1 MTETLS
7 GLTVAGRSRRNLLS
21 MLAGGCLPCAL
32 PPLWGN
38 QRQQR
43 GAERPTSLILVWLAG
58 GASQLETW
66 DPHPGTAAGGET
78 QAIPTRIPDL
88 LISDLYPQVA
98 EQIDALSVIRSLVSS
113 EGDHERATYFVK
125 TGYRPVPAL
134 KHPAVGATLARM
146 LLEDAVAIP
155 RHISLG
161 NSPWPAR
168 GGFLGPA
175 YDAFKVY
182 APGRSIPNMRA
193 PVRGARQNRRLENLQ
208 ILSREFR
215 QQRQRQVAAT
225 QHQEMVARAL
235 RMMDSE
241 QLQAFEIKEESRA
254 LRDRYGDTDFGRGCL
269 VARRL
274 VERGV
279 RAVEVTL
286 GGFDSHVNNFAVHR
300 ERANVL
306 DPAFATLIGDL
317 RDRELLESTL
327 ILCIGEF
334 GRTPGI
340 NPLEGRDH
348 WPTGFSCLVGGG
360 GLRAGLVIGQTD
372 PEGKQKQPKDPIHVP
387 DLYAT
392 LFQRLG
398 LDPRHEV
405 VSPIGRPIRLSEG
418 KPIAR
423 LLGTS

>member
-1 MTETLS
+1 M
-7 GLTVAGRSRRNLLS
+7 
-21 MLAGGCLPCAL
+21 
-32 PPLWGN
+32 
-38 QRQQR
+38 
-43 GAERPTSLILVWLAG
+43 
-58 GASQLETW
+58 
-66 DPHPGTAAGGET
+66 
-78 QAIPTRIPDL
+78 
-88 LISDLYPQVA
+88 
-98 EQIDALSVIRSLVSS
+98 IRSLVSS

-146 LLEDAVAIP
+146 WPEDAVAIP

-193 PVRGARQNRRLENLQ
+193 PVRGARQDRRLENLQ

-215 QQRQRQVAAT
+215 QGRQGQVAAT

-241 QLQAFEIKEESRA
+241 QLQAFEIKEESRG

-286 GGFDSHVNNFAVHR
+286 GGFDSHVNNFAVQR
-300 ERANVL
+300 ERAGVL

-317 RDRELLESTL
+317 RDRDLLDSTL
-327 ILCIGEF
+327 VLCIGEF
-334 GRTPGI
+334 GRTPSI

-372 PEGKQKQPKDPIHVP
+372 PEGKQKQPRDPIHVP

-392 LFQRLG
+392 LLQRLG
-398 LDPRHEV
+398 LDPGHEV

-418 KPIAR
+418 EPIAR

>member
-7 GLTVAGRSRRNLLS
+7 GLMVAGRSRRNLLKT
-21 MLAGGCLPCAL
+21 LAGGCLPFAV
-32 PPLWGN
+32 PPLFGK
-38 QRQQR
+38 QREQR
-43 GAERPTSLILVWLAG
+43 GAQRPRSLILLWLAG

-66 DPHPGTAAGGET
+66 DPHPGTVAGGET
-78 QAIPTRIPDL
+78 QAIATRIPDL

-98 EQIDALSVIRSLVSS
+98 DQIDALSVIRSLVSK

-134 KHPAVGATLARM
+134 KHPAVGAVLARM
-146 LLEDAVAIP
+146 LPEDEVAIP
-155 RHISLG
+155 RHVSLG
-161 NSPWPAR
+161 NSSWPAR

-193 PVRGARQNRRLENLQ
+193 SVRGLRQDRRLENLQ
-208 ILSREFR
+208 VLSREFR

-225 QHQEMVARAL
+225 QHREMISRAL
-235 RMMDSE
+235 RMMDSD
-241 QLQAFEIKEESRA
+241 QLQAFEITDESRD
-254 LRDRYGDTDFGRGCL
+254 LRESYGDTDFGRGCL

-300 ERANVL
+300 ERAGVL
-306 DPAFATLIGDL
+306 DPAFATLIRDL
-317 RDRELLESTL
+317 RDRDLLDSTL
-327 ILCIGEF
+327 LLCIGEF
-334 GRTPGI
+334 GRTPNI
-340 NPLEGRDH
+340 NPLGGRDH
-348 WPTGFSCLVGGG
+348 WPTGFSCIVGGG
-360 GLRAGLVIGQTD
+360 GLRAGVVLGQTD
-372 PEGKQKQPKDPIHVP
+372 PEGKQKQPRDPIHVP

-392 LFQRLG
+392 LLQRLG

-418 KPIAR
+418 VPIER
-423 LLGTS
+423 LLTTG